1 MTPKLD
7 KDPWY
12 YNFAGIPKSAFATSH
27 ARLHRLRRAATSK
40 LFSTSYALRMQ
51 SVAESCVERLISKLE
66 THARIG
72 TKQSLNM
79 SHQYWCMASE
89 VVSGCMMPL
98 SSNYLA
104 GDDAP
109 QFGKMF
115 KTLARVALWNRH
127 FPWLFSMMSAIPHC
141 IVRSTAGSFV
151 DVLKFQEVGLH
162 GSARFDRNSMLTY
175 MKYMQAQV
183 VQAAE
188 SSKSS
193 SCRPKYS
200 TVPHEIL
207 RSSLP
212 LLDKG
217 YDRITQEATMI
228 VGAGTE
234 AAGAALSITTFY
246 LLADPAKMKSLKQ
259 ELMSLQPSGPCN
271 LLSYQQLS
279 GCLYLGASI
288 SEGLRLSKESNR
300 MPRINHTDPTYYH
313 DWVIPPHTAISM
325 SLRDVHLDGS
335 VFKNPRQFQPE
346 RWLDDHSKK
355 ELERF
360 LVPFGKGSRG
370 CVGMH
375 LALVELYLT
384 IGNLFHRFDMELYK
398 TTEED
403 IRLTHDFFSLDAS
416 KEAQGLRVLI
426 R

>member
-27 ARLHRLRRAATSK
+27 AQLHRLRRAATSK
-40 LFSTSYALRMQ
+40 LFSASYALRVQ
-51 SVAESCVERLISKLE
+51 SVAESCIERLISTLE
-66 THARIG
+66 THARIEPRRP
-72 TKQSLNM
+72 LNM
-79 SHQYWCMASE
+79 SNLYWRMASE

-115 KTLARVALWNRH
+115 KILARVALWNRH

-141 IVRSTAGSFV
+141 IVKSAAASFV
-151 DVLKFQEVGLH
+151 DVLKFQEVVFQS
-162 GSARFDRNSMLTY
+162 SARFDRNSMLTY
-175 MKYMQAQV
+175 MKYIQAQV

-188 SSKSS
+188 SPKNS
-193 SCRPKYS
+193 SCKPKYS

-207 RSSLP
+207 HSSLP
-212 LLDKG
+212 LSDKG
-217 YDRITQEATMI
+217 YDRVTQEATMI

-234 AAGAALSITTFY
+234 ATGAALSITTFY
-246 LLADPAKMKSLKQ
+246 LLADPAKTRRLKQ
-259 ELMSLQPSGPCN
+259 ELMSLQPSGPYN

-279 GCLYLGASI
+279 ACLYLGASI

-300 MPRINHTDPTYYH
+300 MPRINHTDPTYCH
-313 DWVIPPHTAISM
+313 DWVIPPHTSISM
-325 SLRDVHLDGS
+325 SLRDVHLDAS
-335 VFKNPRQFQPE
+335 VFENPRQFQPE
-346 RWLDDHSKK
+346 RWLENNSK
-355 ELERF
+355 ELGRF

-375 LALVELYLT
+375 LALVELYLA

-416 KEAQGLRVLI
+416 KKAQGLRALI